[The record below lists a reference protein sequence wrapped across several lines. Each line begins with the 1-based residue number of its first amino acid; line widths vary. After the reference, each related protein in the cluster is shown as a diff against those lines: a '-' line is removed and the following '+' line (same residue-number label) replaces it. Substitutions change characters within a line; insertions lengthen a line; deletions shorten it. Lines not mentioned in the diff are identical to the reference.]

1 MGRDLSKEHLY
12 ESVKTLVE
20 CDARHIHLNQHKLFT
35 LFSVAFQYMLF
46 HSQKNPGA
54 YIIRIED
61 SKLAEKLARKSKDP
75 STRKFLQSLLIPRKL
90 KYGKSMFFVDFFN
103 INSWNL
109 TNEIPTEK
117 LKGAIIIKDAVERPM
132 HINEE
137 VEADVELAES
147 IKQLPENYYIEF
159 LKDVMPKTIV
169 ISFDQE
175 LADYKTIEF
184 PFIKK
189 EETKTISGVTLG
201 KDINWDSVSEN

>member
-12 ESVKTLVE
+12 EAVKTLVE
-20 CDARHIHLNQHKLFT
+20 CDAKHIHLNQHKLFT

-46 HSQKNPGA
+46 HSQKSPGA

-75 STRKFLQSLLIPRKL
+75 STRKFLQSLLVPRKL
-90 KYGKSMFFVDFFN
+90 KYGKSMFYVDFFN

-109 TNEIPTEK
+109 TNEIPPER
-117 LKGAIIIKDAVERPM
+117 LKGAIIVKDAIDRPM
-132 HINEE
+132 NINEE
-137 VEADVELAES
+137 SEADLELAES
-147 IKQLPENYYIEF
+147 IKLLPENYYIEF
-159 LKDVMPKTIV
+159 LKEVMPKTIV

-175 LADYKTIEF
+175 LSDYQVVNF

-189 EETKTISGVTLG
+189 DETKTISGVTLG
-201 KDINWDSVSEN
+201 KDINWDIISD